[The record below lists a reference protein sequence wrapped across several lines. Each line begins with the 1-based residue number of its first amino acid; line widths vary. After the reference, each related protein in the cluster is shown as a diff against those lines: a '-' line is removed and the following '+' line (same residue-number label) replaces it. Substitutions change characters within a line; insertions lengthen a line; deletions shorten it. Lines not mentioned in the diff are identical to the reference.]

1 MGKTQIYG
9 SITEVRPLA
18 VVHLN
23 TTFDHSYLL
32 DEHCLHMITFSWSLS
47 EFMMNVVKSTT
58 LSTKQEKPEKV
69 DIEAPICWPT
79 LELSTHH
86 RQDTVRTKWKR
97 NRLLP
102 GGCAGSREKTPWKEA
117 KFWKSFVGLTGT
129 LEFRTTYPHQMS
141 KAPAAPF
148 SNCTWLL
155 LKKRPGNFYQN
166 GPKIQTATE
175 SSKHEQERC
184 FKQLTPM
191 LPRASRHCK
200 GYTRIQ
206 KSRKGTRNVSENFGR
221 IPCWKNNH
229 PFGTRPAAVAMI
241 HPEKSYESI
250 RHWPFL
256 CKIQALYKML
266 RDPIAFTS
274 QNLRRRFGQES
285 SIGWFDFLVTPG
297 FSWLWTSATVVQL
310 VIGWADGNFWLQP
323 SKLDITIPLEVK
335 TAMGKSAMLRAT
347 VLLRI
352 LEQPSP
358 AANSVLSRL
367 LYCVSCQKSSGGIS
381 GIT

>member
-1 MGKTQIYG
+1 
-9 SITEVRPLA
+9 
-18 VVHLN
+18 
-23 TTFDHSYLL
+23 
-32 DEHCLHMITFSWSLS
+32 MITFSWSLS

-129 LEFRTTYPHQMS
+129 WNSEPLIPTKCLRLRLLPSATALGSCWRSVLGISIKTVPKSKRQQKVASMNKRDVSSSSHPCCQGHQDIAKVIHGFR
-141 KAPAAPF
+141 
-148 SNCTWLL
+148 N
-155 LKKRPGNFYQN
+155 PG
-166 GPKIQTATE
+166 
-175 SSKHEQERC
+175 
-184 FKQLTPM
+184 
-191 LPRASRHCK
+191 
-200 GYTRIQ
+200 
-206 KSRKGTRNVSENFGR
+206 GTRNVSENFGR

-310 VIGWADGNFWLQP
+310 VIGWADGNFL
-323 SKLDITIPLEVK
+323 I
-335 TAMGKSAMLRAT
+335 AT
-347 VLLRI
+347 
-352 LEQPSP
+352 P
-358 AANSVLSRL
+358 
-367 LYCVSCQKSSGGIS
+367 VSWI
-381 GIT
+381 